1 MGTKFWEVVCDEH
14 GIGSSGEFCGDNH
27 AHLDRIN
34 VFYYKALGGN
44 YVPRAVLFDLESGVI
59 GAVNSKS
66 PLGKLFSPGNL
77 VNHTRGQKLGQ
88 RTLQKGLAPIL
99 LTPPL

>member
-1 MGTKFWEVVCDEH
+1 MGTKFWDVVCDEH

-44 YVPRAVLFDLESGVI
+44 YVPRAVLFDLEPGVV
-59 GAVNSKS
+59 GA
-66 PLGKLFSPGNL
+66 F
-77 VNHTRGQKLGQ
+77 
-88 RTLQKGLAPIL
+88 TLSRRSASSSARK
-99 LTPPL
+99 TP